1 MDENTYM
8 DPIDDANKPA
18 EDSETAG
25 KVPAD
30 APVKKKASASKSGKT
45 SASYKKKRR
54 KKRRKNALNG
64 HTVFF
69 IVLGVLF
76 LATIIRLLVWNR
88 GKSSGYDP
96 NETTTEFDVELL
108 DYIQPLDPELLAG
121 RTDDSVTT
129 ILALG
134 NDILSDDRS
143 SSGIAALLEEKTDS
157 TILNC
162 AFPGS
167 TIAMKNPQYENSY
180 PLDGLS
186 LYWVAAALAN
196 QNFDLMDVV
205 VKDMNS
211 EAADAALETLK
222 SVDPEVLDAIVIL
235 YDLQDYAGK
244 RIVYDENNDVNL
256 NTVYGALN
264 GTIQLIQDTW
274 PHIRIYFLCQ
284 PYGTYTEGDGTV
296 VDADMDDLGNGTLV
310 DYLNWE
316 LEASRSN
323 GISFV
328 DNYYGAVTMED
339 EDCLVDGFHLNDK
352 GRERVAERVAQV
364 LAPQK

>member
-1 MDENTYM
+1 MEENTCM
-8 DPIDDANKPA
+8 DTIDDANKSVSDG
-18 EDSETAG
+18 EMSGTAPG
-25 KVPAD
+25 D
-30 APVKKKASASKSGKT
+30 APVSKKSSSAKSGKT
-45 SASYKKKRR
+45 AASRKKKRR
-54 KKRRKNALNG
+54 KKRRKKGFSG
-64 HTVFF
+64 HTIFF
-69 IVLGVLF
+69 IVLGILF
-76 LATIIRLLVWNR
+76 LITIIRLLVWNM

-108 DYIQPLDPELLAG
+108 DYIQPLDPQLLAG
-121 RTDDSVTT
+121 RTDDGVTT

-134 NDILSDDRS
+134 NDILSDDTG

-167 TIAMKNPQYENSY
+167 TIAMKNPQYDSSY

-205 VKDMNS
+205 VGDMNS
-211 EAADAALETLK
+211 EAASAALKTLK
-222 SVDPEVLDAIVIL
+222 SVDPETLDAIIIL
-235 YDLQDYAGK
+235 YDLQDYAGR
-244 RIVYDENNDVNL
+244 RIVYDESNDVNL

-264 GTIQLIQDTW
+264 GTIQLIQQTW

-284 PYGTYTEGDGTV
+284 PYGTYIEGDGNV

-339 EDCLVDGFHLNDK
+339 EDCLENGFHLNDK
-352 GRERVAERVAQV
+352 GREKVAARVAQV
-364 LAPQK
+364 LAPEK